1 MKSVR
6 KILNQKTNHLIKL
19 NPDAT
24 VFEALQ
30 LMMDHNISAV
40 LIADDQLQGIF
51 TERDY
56 ARKVVLQGKSSKE
69 VKLKEVMTA
78 NLVTISPQDSVEYC
92 MQIMTDRHIR
102 HLPVLEFGNLVGMV
116 SIGDVV
122 KFVIEDQKQTI
133 QDLESY
139 IKS

>member
-6 KILNQKTNHLIKL
+6 KILNQKNNHLIKL
-19 NPDAT
+19 SPNAT

-40 LIADDQLQGIF
+40 LIADENLEGIF

-92 MQIMTDRHIR
+92 MQVMTERHIR

>member
-6 KILNQKTNHLIKL
+6 KILNQKNNHLIKL
-19 NPDAT
+19 SPNAT

>member
-1 MKSVR
+1 MKPVS
-6 KILNQKTNHLIKL
+6 KILKQKTNHLIKL
-19 NPDAT
+19 SPDAT

-40 LIADDQLQGIF
+40 LIGQDQLEGIF

-92 MQIMTDRHIR
+92 MQLMTDRHIR

>member
-92 MQIMTDRHIR
+92 MQIMTDKHIR
-102 HLPVLEFGNLVGMV
+102 HLPVLEFGNLVGMI

>member
-6 KILNQKTNHLIKL
+6 KILNQKNNHLIKL
-19 NPDAT
+19 SPNAT

-40 LIADDQLQGIF
+40 LIADENLEGIF

-78 NLVTISPQDSVEYC
+78 NLITISPQDSVEYC
-92 MQIMTDRHIR
+92 MQVMTDRHIR
-102 HLPVLEFGNLVGMV
+102 HLPVLEFGNLVGMI

>member
-6 KILNQKTNHLIKL
+6 KILNQKNNHLIKL
-19 NPDAT
+19 SPNAT

-40 LIADDQLQGIF
+40 LIADENLEGIF

-92 MQIMTDRHIR
+92 MQVMTDRHIR
-102 HLPVLEFGNLVGMV
+102 HLPVLEFGNLVGMI

>member
-92 MQIMTDRHIR
+92 MQIMTDKHIR
-102 HLPVLEFGNLVGMV
+102 HLPVLEFGNLVGMI

-122 KFVIEDQKQTI
+122 KCVIDDQKQTI
-133 QDLESY
+133 HALESY